1 MSHPEKLGTLL
12 EEDINVGT
20 TGSNDSP
27 APVYRIDYDG
37 FLDALLACAARTIAL
52 AGDSDLVIVGRSPE
66 SLFDLLSG
74 LLAETSWQKEPSQR
88 LTLLR
93 YSRGHTQ
100 TALIRRKLPEVSAA
114 FRTYMDIL
122 GLSPEKLIIRE
133 RPIALIDIICNGDT
147 MHQLLLLI
155 REWAVE
161 ERVDW
166 PAVRRKLRVVGIIRR
181 QDQIS
186 PRPRWKQRRD
196 GRTGRWCWRTK
207 ADWIDELLERGALR
221 EVAIASRLWEFL
233 GDYQAKSTPSYSPD
247 DWGTE
252 TAARPSHEPYHLA
265 GLRAA
270 RRLYA
275 AGCTPET
282 RERFASLLSCEKL
295 AMREAWCRRL
305 VQEVRGF

>member
-1 MSHPEKLGTLL
+1 MSRPEKLGTLL
-12 EEDINVGT
+12 EEGIPAGT
-20 TGSNDSP
+20 TGSCSDTTT
-27 APVYRIDYDG
+27 AYRTDYDG

-74 LLAETSWQKEPSQR
+74 LLAETSWQKETSQR

-93 YSRGHTQ
+93 YSKGYTDEDVERPNQ
-100 TALIRRKLPEVSAA
+100 CIAIKA
-114 FRTYMDIL
+114 FRIYMYTL
-122 GLSPEKLIIRE
+122 GLSPEKLIVRE
-133 RPIALIDIICNGDT
+133 RPVALIDLVCSGDT
-147 MHQLLLLI
+147 MRQLLLLI
-155 REWAVE
+155 RDWAIE
-161 ERVDW
+161 EKVDW
-166 PAVRRKLRVVGIIRR
+166 PAVRRKLCVVALVRK
-181 QDQIS
+181 DDETP

-207 ADWIDELLERGALR
+207 ADWIDELLDRGALR
-221 EVAIASRLWEFL
+221 EVAICSHLWDFL
-233 GDYQAKSTPSYSPD
+233 GNLQAKSTPSYPPD

-252 TAARPSHEPYHLA
+252 TAARPSHQPYHLA

-282 RERFASLLSCEKL
+282 RERFATLLRGEKL

-305 VQEVRGF
+305 VQEVRGV